1 MSDEGEEAVTRHRRA
16 ARWLQSTLRGADVA
30 AARAAALRCTQSPA
44 FASASI
50 DDLCSGRVVVARR
63 AAMDVIAL
71 EAGFAGWAHLLT
83 DLLPEF
89 ARVTMHVPAMGAWV
103 NRWFVSWSEAAAS
116 LAAES
121 GVLLP
126 YRSQFFVTALEAVRE
141 LGLAANDPDWA
152 RIGFDWVQPRDPEAR
167 LRLARQRWQV
177 MLAQGEDLP

>member
-1 MSDEGEEAVTRHRRA
+1 MSDEGERAVTRHRQE
-16 ARWLQSTLRGADVA
+16 ARRLQSTVRGTDAA
-30 AARAAALRCTQSPA
+30 AARVAAMRCTQLPA
-44 FASASI
+44 LATATI
-50 DDLCSGRVVVARR
+50 ADLCTGRVPLSRR

-103 NRWFVSWSEAAAS
+103 NRWFVSWSEAASS
-116 LAAES
+116 LAAEP

-126 YRSQFFVTALEAVRE
+126 YRSQFFVTALDAVRE
-141 LGLAANDPDWA
+141 LGLDANDPDWA

-177 MLAQGEDLP
+177 MLARGEELP